1 MAMNIFFNNKHGM
14 NNILIVEDS
23 PVQAKRLRFL
33 LEENGFE
40 VDVAGDGTLALESL
54 QQKKPMIVIS
64 DIVMPG
70 MDGYELCTKIKAD
83 KDLSTIP
90 VILLTSLRDPLDII
104 KGLQSGADNF
114 ITKPYD
120 ADYLLSRIQY
130 LLANRNMQRSGGAEM
145 VIEII
150 FRGERFAIN
159 SEKKQILDLLLSV
172 YEAAVQRNDELVRAQ
187 AELQKL
193 NEDLLAANDE
203 LEAFAHTVSHD
214 LRSPLTIILGYIQL
228 IRDEKYAQLDE
239 ETLQFLSVVVKS
251 AKSMADLIEDL
262 LNFARSGKAAIQVQE
277 TNLSDLSLKVIN
289 QLKIKNPGRAITID
303 IEPDM
308 KVKADPHL
316 MNVVLDNLIG
326 NAWKY
331 SSKRTDAA
339 IRIWMERQGNEHV
352 CVIRDNGDGFDQKD
366 YYKLFGAFQRLHTN
380 NEFPGTGIGLATVKR
395 ILERHGGRVWA
406 KGEKGA
412 GATFYFSIP
421 E

>member
-1 MAMNIFFNNKHGM
+1 MNIFFNAKHGM
-14 NNILIVEDS
+14 NYILIVEDS

-40 VDVAGDGTLALESL
+40 VGVAGDGEQALASL
-54 QQKKPMIVIS
+54 RQKKPMIIIS

-83 KDLSTIP
+83 KDLSSIP

-120 ADYLLSRIQY
+120 ADYLLSRIHY

-228 IRDEKYAQLDE
+228 IRDEKYSQLDDE
-239 ETLQFLSVVVKS
+239 AMQFLSVVVKS

-262 LNFARSGKAAIQVQE
+262 LNFARSGKAAIQMND
-277 TNLSDLSLKVIN
+277 TDLSDLAQKVIN
-289 QLKIKNPGRAITID
+289 QLKIKTPGRVVNVQ
-303 IEPDM
+303 IEPGM
-308 KVKADPHL
+308 RVKADAHL
-316 MNVVLDNLIG
+316 MSIVLDNLLG

-331 SSKRTDAA
+331 TAKKSDPS
-339 IRIWMERQGNEHV
+339 IRIGMERQGSEQV
-352 CVIRDNGDGFDQKD
+352 CYICDNGDGFDQKD
-366 YYKLFGAFQRLHTN
+366 YYKLFGAFQRLHTT
-380 NEFPGTGIGLATVKR
+380 NEFPGTGVGLATVKR

-406 KGEKGA
+406 KGEKGV

>member
-1 MAMNIFFNNKHGM
+1 MNFYFNPKQGSIH
-14 NNILIVEDS
+14 ILIAEDS
-23 PVQAKRLRFL
+23 VVQAKRLKFL

-40 VDVAGDGTLALESL
+40 VSVAGTGEQALELL
-54 QQKKPMIVIS
+54 QEKKPMIIIS

-70 MDGYELCTKIKAD
+70 MNGYELCSRIKAD
-83 KDLSTIP
+83 KELCTIP
-90 VILLTSLRDPLDII
+90 VILLTSLSDPLDII

-120 ADYLLSRIQY
+120 ADYLLTRIHY

-187 AELQKL
+187 TELQKL

-228 IRDEKYAQLDE
+228 IRDEKGANLDE
-239 ETLQFLSVVVKS
+239 ETLGFLHTVIKS
-251 AKSMADLIEDL
+251 AKGMADLIEDL
-262 LNFARSGKAAIQVQE
+262 LNFARSGKAAIQLQE
-277 TNLSDLSLKVIN
+277 TNLADLAQKTIS
-289 QLKIKNPGRAITID
+289 QQKIKSPGRSVKVE
-303 IEPDM
+303 IEPRM
-308 KVKADPHL
+308 MVKADPHL
-316 MNVVLDNLIG
+316 MGIVLDNLIG

-331 SSKRTDAA
+331 TSKKPEAT
-339 IRIWMERQGNEHV
+339 IQIWMEKQGNEHV

-366 YYKLFGAFQRLHTN
+366 YYKLFGAFQRLHTS